1 MPNAELTVRQ
11 VMELHPVVVP
21 PTAPIQTVVTLMHD
35 CRIGSVLVVEDSRL
49 VGIFTERDLLR
60 RVSTAV
66 PGWRDYPV
74 SQWMTAA
81 PHTIP
86 PDVSWDD
93 AVGRMHQLRVR
104 HLPVVEGDAVV
115 GVISTRLLMGK
126 RDEYLTRRIEE
137 GTRQLRHA
145 NDQLIARD
153 GEVLHSL
160 RTAGR
165 LQTKIML
172 PPAPPKR
179 PGMKWALHYEPL
191 DHLGGDYYDF
201 AEEPGRLGFLI
212 ADASGHSIAA
222 AMVAM
227 MARFA
232 FTQAQPKSDPAA
244 VLGAMNERLLEVSE
258 ERFVTAF
265 YSVFDEET
273 GVLHYSAAGHPY
285 PLHFQEATGEVKPLV
300 AQGFLLGIMS
310 GEVYTA
316 RCRQLAPGDKVCFT
330 TDGVS
335 EARNEIGEMYGTERL
350 TECLRVNGNQSAEA
364 VLWLLMESL
373 HDFRGN
379 TPFNDDVTMA
389 VVAVGECPP

>member
-86 PDVSWDD
+86 PDVGWDD

-191 DHLGGDYYDF
+191 DHLGGDYCDF

-265 YSVFDEET
+265 YSVFDEAT

-285 PLHFQEATGEVKPLV
+285 PLHFEKATGEVKPLV

-389 VVAVGECPP
+389 VLAVGECPP

>member
-1 MPNAELTVRQ
+1 VTAVPTSELTVRQ
-11 VMELHPVVVP
+11 VMEPNPVVVP
-21 PTAPIQTVVTLMHD
+21 PSAPIQEVVTLMHD
-35 CRIGSVLVVEDSRL
+35 RRIGSVLVAEDARL

-74 SQWMTAA
+74 ADWMTAA

-86 PDVSWDD
+86 PDVGWEE

-104 HLPVVEGDAVV
+104 HLPVVEAGAVV
-115 GVISTRLLMGK
+115 GVISTRLLMG
-126 RDEYLTRRIEE
+126 RREEHLTQRIDER
-137 GTRQLRHA
+137 TRQLRHA

-165 LQTKIML
+165 LQRKIML
-172 PPAPPKR
+172 PPAPPAR
-179 PGMKWALHYEPL
+179 PGLKWAVHYEPL
-191 DHLGGDYYDF
+191 DYLGGDYYDF
-201 AEEPGRLGFLI
+201 AECPGHLGFLI

-232 FTQAQPKSDPAA
+232 FTLAQPKSDPAA
-244 VLGAMNERLLEVSE
+244 VLGAMNERLLEVAE

-265 YSVFDEET
+265 YGVFDEAT
-273 GVLHYSAAGHPY
+273 GLLRYSAAGHPY
-285 PLHFQEATGEVKPLV
+285 PLHFVAATGEVKPLA
-300 AQGFLLGIMS
+300 AQGFLLGVIA

-316 RCRQLAPGDKVCFT
+316 RCRQLAPGDKVCFA
-330 TDGVS
+330 TDGVL
-335 EARNEIGEMYGTERL
+335 EARNEIGAMYGTDRL
-350 TECLRVNGNQSAEA
+350 TECLRVNGRQSAEA
-364 VLWLLMESL
+364 LVWLLMESL
-373 HDFRGN
+373 HDFRGD
-379 TPFNDDVTMA
+379 TPFNDDVTLA
-389 VVAVGECPP
+389 VVEVAG